1 MPENAPTEPEDLAP
15 EPDGIARARDDSHAR
30 HHRAAPGPVTDGS
43 GPQPARDD
51 GHELLNLL
59 ELEILDV
66 DLFRA
71 PSPTGREA
79 LGRLFGGQ
87 VAAQALRAAMLTV
100 DEDRV
105 PHSMH
110 GYFLRPGRRDIPTIV
125 HVDRDRDGQSVSS
138 RRVTATQTGH
148 VIFSMSASFQV
159 ADSGPELQPALP
171 DGIPLP
177 DDAGESQLLAP
188 FPSFEIRPVS
198 PQHPPVLLP
207 DAYWARAT
215 VPLPDDPLIHACM
228 LAYLTDMG
236 VGRGVLATEL
246 ADTQQPS
253 IDHAVWFHRPV
264 RLDEWTLFAM
274 RPLSAQGGRLLYT
287 GVVHGAD
294 GTLAATMIQECLV
307 RPSRRAG
314 ATPPAEIAH

>member
-43 GPQPARDD
+43 GPRPARDD

-125 HVDRDRDGQSVSS
+125 HVDRDRDGRSVSS

-215 VPLPDDPLIHACM
+215 VPLPDDPLIQACM

-246 ADTQQPS
+246 ANTQQPS

-264 RLDEWTLFAM
+264 RLDEWTLFVM

-287 GVVHGAD
+287 GVVHGVD

-307 RPSRRAG
+307 RPLAPGWGDSAR
-314 ATPPAEIAH
+314 